1 MEDEH
6 DEQYDK
12 VLVHSQGQANEDGME
27 NDTKFQ
33 DRDADHLSE
42 GRVRPG
48 AGGRGSLFIPFL
60 VVNMVVTA
68 SGVTLCEGG

>member
-12 VLVHSQGQANEDGME
+12 VLVHGQGQANEDGME

-33 DRDADHLSE
+33 DRDADYLSE
-42 GRVRPG
+42 G
-48 AGGRGSLFIPFL
+48 
-60 VVNMVVTA
+60 
-68 SGVTLCEGG
+68 